1 MPEPADNTAQLV
13 AAITVLRHVEGRL
26 NALDAKIEALHQA
39 QIESSACSTQNR
51 LISVIFGMV
60 KHGIAFSGQI
70 SVVVASWFCAG
81 YVWVAHQ
88 PYVQGI
94 WQWIQRLFAWDWLA

>member
-1 MPEPADNTAQLV
+1 MPEPTDDTAQLV
-13 AAITVLRHVEGRL
+13 AAITVLRHVDSRL
-26 NALDAKIEALHQA
+26 KELDAKIEALHQA
-39 QIESSACSTQNR
+39 QRESSACNTQNR

-60 KHGIAFSGQI
+60 KHGIAASGQI

-94 WQWIQRLFAWDWLA
+94 WKWIQNFTGWTT